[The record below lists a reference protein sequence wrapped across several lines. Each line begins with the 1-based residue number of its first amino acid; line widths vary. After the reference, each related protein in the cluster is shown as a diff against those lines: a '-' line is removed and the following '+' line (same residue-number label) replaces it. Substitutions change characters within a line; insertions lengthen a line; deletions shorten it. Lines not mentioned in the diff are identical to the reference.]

1 MQAAQAV
8 KIQFVE
14 LDFSNLIFQ
23 KSSADGWS
31 AIWNRVNSI
40 TVRGHANKFAPPSH
54 ISLIDVKFNL
64 PHNTYIRYYVHT
76 YKTNLVAM
84 VTVILWVMHTRY
96 HLEMEFPI
104 DS

>member
-1 MQAAQAV
+1 MWPA

-14 LDFSNLIFQ
+14 LEFSNLIFQ
-23 KSSADGWS
+23 KSSTDGWS

-40 TVRGHANKFAPPSH
+40 TVRGHANNSAPPSH

>member
-1 MQAAQAV
+1 M
-8 KIQFVE
+8 
-14 LDFSNLIFQ
+14 
-23 KSSADGWS
+23 DGALVGIGLTPS
-31 AIWNRVNSI
+31 K

-84 VTVILWVMHTRY
+84 GYRY
-96 HLEMEFPI
+96 SMGYAH
-104 DS
+104 